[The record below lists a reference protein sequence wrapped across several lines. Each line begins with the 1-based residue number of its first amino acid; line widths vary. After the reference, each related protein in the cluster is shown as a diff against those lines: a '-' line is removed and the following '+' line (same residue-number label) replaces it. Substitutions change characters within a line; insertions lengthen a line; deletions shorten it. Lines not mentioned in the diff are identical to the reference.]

1 MAKNCIKV
9 LLKLSNDILH
19 LSRLSIKPV
28 HLHLNTYE
36 CVLYALGFYFRCYMV
51 NAMYKVEPQTRH

>member
-1 MAKNCIKV
+1 MANNCIKV

-36 CVLYALGFYFRCYMV
+36 CVFCALGFYLAL
-51 NAMYKVEPQTRH
+51 NPDGDGNGQ